1 MAQQMGLVDV
11 HYDIIRDKHTMEKI
25 LAATHARTETQTG
38 LTIPQIV
45 TDYAD
50 MFEGFGQLCPELQL
64 EVNDSIKP
72 VQLPPWKIPE
82 SLKAPLKA
90 HLAELEK
97 SGVIE
102 KVHQPT
108 DWISSIVVAKRK
120 KNGKIR
126 LCLSTHN
133 RSTEP

>member
-50 MFEGFGQLCPELQL
+50 MFEGFGQLGPELQL

-82 SLKAPLKA
+82 SLKAPPESPLSRA
-90 HLAELEK
+90 REK
-97 SGVIE
+97 WRDREST
-102 KVHQPT
+102 PT
-108 DWISSIVVAKRK
+108 
-120 KNGKIR
+120 NG
-126 LCLSTHN
+126 LD
-133 RSTEP
+133 